1 MSKLSIVFFGTPE
14 FATSSLVTLIENH
27 FEIKAVVTST
37 DKKSGRGNKIKFS
50 HIKSYCIDNKLRLL
64 QPQSLQNPIFIDDL
78 KSMEADVFVVVAYRM
93 LPKIVWEIPRKGTIN
108 LHASILPSLRGA
120 APINWAII
128 NGLKETGLTTFF
140 INEKID
146 TGDIILQKKVRID
159 ENENFGSLHQK
170 LMIYGGGFLV
180 SSLKLID
187 SNRFKSIKQ
196 DTKSKNL
203 TAPKLDKFNTRIN
216 WEKPGKNISN
226 LIRGLSPTPG
236 AWTIISEHGI
246 IIKIFSA
253 FFVNSGP
260 NNKIELKIENNKLVV
275 SLKDG
280 HLEIKEI
287 QIQGKKRMNSKEFIN
302 GYKKYNNVE
311 LY

>member
-1 MSKLSIVFFGTPE
+1 MLEPWEKIFISDDCRYETYKESVMIFGEILKIYDYLKMEVQIIEKNSVQKRVDIILNHLKIYEQTKYCFFWNTE
-14 FATSSLVTLIENH
+14 FATSSLVALIKNH
-27 FEIKAVVTST
+27 FEIKAVVTSI
-37 DKKSGRGNKIKFS
+37 DKKSGIGNKIKFS
-50 HIKSYCIDNKLRLL
+50 HIKSYCIENKLKLL

-170 LMIYGGGFLV
+170 LMIYGGVFLV

-187 SNRFKSIKQ
+187 SNRFKLRQ

-203 TAPKLDKFNTRIN
+203 TVQA
-216 WEKPGKNISN
+216 
-226 LIRGLSPTPG
+226 
-236 AWTIISEHGI
+236 
-246 IIKIFSA
+246 
-253 FFVNSGP
+253 
-260 NNKIELKIENNKLVV
+260 
-275 SLKDG
+275 
-280 HLEIKEI
+280 
-287 QIQGKKRMNSKEFIN
+287 
-302 GYKKYNNVE
+302 
-311 LY
+311 